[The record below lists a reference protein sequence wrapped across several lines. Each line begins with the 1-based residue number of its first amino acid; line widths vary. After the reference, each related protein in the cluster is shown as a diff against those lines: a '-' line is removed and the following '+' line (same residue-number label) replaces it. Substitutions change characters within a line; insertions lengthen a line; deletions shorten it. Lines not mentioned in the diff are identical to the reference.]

1 MDGKRQKNSDALKIG
16 VFLMF
21 LSLAVLVVY
30 FFFTRPDIFH
40 KSTGEPEITA
50 IGKDDLITTPTP
62 VLAWVEYK
70 NDEFGFQMMYPKFLY
85 RREFRDQG
93 GFKVFLLFEETKFS
107 SEKGLGLGVS
117 ERTFK
122 EEVENTKTSFSKQD
136 AKLVKEEKINVG
148 DQEGIRLDFE
158 PEGEGEKRSAVIF
171 SKEKYSYS
179 ISTVPEQIEKVIQSF
194 KFL

>member
-1 MDGKRQKNSDALKIG
+1 MKN
-16 VFLMF
+16 V
-21 LSLAVLVVY
+21 
-30 FFFTRPDIFH
+30 RPC
-40 KSTGEPEITA
+40 
-50 IGKDDLITTPTP
+50 
-62 VLAWVEYK
+62 
-70 NDEFGFQMMYPKFLY
+70 
-85 RREFRDQG
+85 
-93 GFKVFLLFEETKFS
+93 
-107 SEKGLGLGVS
+107 
-117 ERTFK
+117 K